1 MNSQFQFMQ
10 VINLTPDSFSD
21 GGKYN
26 SFEGLKKR
34 IEEAI
39 IWNTPYLDIGAQSTA
54 PMNEPIDER
63 EEINRFETYLLPA
76 LTSQLIPPSICLS
89 IDTFR
94 PLVFEKVY
102 KWIKEYLPHNQ
113 IIFNDVSGVL
123 DQELIALMKKYPDF
137 KYVYCH
143 TGLKE
148 RSLAGR
154 HMDYVVD
161 GPKGEIIN
169 ILRNHF
175 QVALKEFEKYNLSNR
190 VILDPAF
197 GFSKTMEQNLEI
209 MKSVD
214 VLLSGFNQTW
224 LLGISRKSFF
234 KKMIQLQ
241 ALEANNDIQKE
252 YLHLAT
258 LCRWMN
264 QVTNRNIIIRGHDPS
279 VFWSACRITCWN
291 F

>member
-10 VINLTPDSFSD
+10 VINITPDSFSD

-26 SFEGLKKR
+26 SYVGLKKR

-39 IWNTPYLDIGAQSTA
+39 NWNTSYLDIGAQSTA
-54 PMNEPIDER
+54 PMNDPIDEC

-76 LTSQLIPPSICLS
+76 LTSKLIPPNICLS
-89 IDTFR
+89 IDTYR
-94 PLVFEKVY
+94 PSVFEKVY

-123 DQELIALMKKYPDF
+123 DQELIALMKKYSDF

-143 TGLKE
+143 TGLKD

-154 HMDYVVD
+154 HMNYVVD
-161 GPKGEIIN
+161 CQNGEIIS
-169 ILRNHF
+169 ILRKHF
-175 QVALKEFEKYNLSNR
+175 QIALKEFEKYNFSNR

-209 MKSVD
+209 IKSLD
-214 VLLSGFNQTW
+214 TLLSELGQTW
-224 LLGISRKSFF
+224 MLGISRKSFF
-234 KKMIQLQ
+234 KKMIQSQ
-241 ALEANNDIQKE
+241 ALESSNDIQKE

-264 QVTNRNIIIRGHDPS
+264 QITNQDIIIRGHDPS
-279 VFWSACRITCWN
+279 VFWSAHKITCWN